1 MLPKHFRLPLP
12 FGFISLL
19 AIGLSGCHTS
29 LNHIEDVEYIAL
41 APSVSTSNFST
52 SSPTEIYSA
61 PTKDTTPTVSMPPD
75 AASENI
81 VPSIKQDTVT
91 VDDFANAISDA
102 DFILLGELHGTKEH
116 HQLQHAVLEILIE
129 HQKKPALVFEMFD
142 QEQAALIDAVVSRP
156 KVSAGDLARA
166 VDWKKSG
173 WPEWRYYRPLVRTAL
188 DNDLEIVAGNLSR
201 KDAFSAVKKIA
212 AGEAPDSLIPAHL
225 NTMGLENPLPN
236 KDFEKLKALL
246 DHTHHSA
253 GHEQQTSSETKNP
266 AKKPNEKE
274 RHEEAAKDTLEE
286 SERSDHAKRFANGM
300 YFAQRLRDATLASNM
315 LGLNADTVVLI
326 AGRQHTRQDY
336 GVPHYIRLSQ
346 TDKKIISI
354 AFVSKSG
361 LTNSKLTE
369 ASNNSKPAFNYL
381 MVYD

>member
-1 MLPKHFRLPLP
+1 MRPRYDSLPLL
-12 FGFISLL
+12 FSFISLL

-41 APSVSTSNFST
+41 APSVSASNVST
-52 SSPTEIYSA
+52 GLPTEIYSA
-61 PTKDTTPTVSMPPD
+61 ATKETTPAVSMSPE
-75 AASENI
+75 ATIEST
-81 VPSIKQDTVT
+81 VPSIEQDTVT
-91 VDDFANAISDA
+91 VDDFANAISGA

-116 HQLQHAVLEILIE
+116 HQLQHAVLQILIE
-129 HQKKPALVFEMFD
+129 RQKKPALVFEMFD

-253 GHEQQTSSETKNP
+253 GHEQQTSSENKKSG
-266 AKKPNEKE
+266 KKPSEKE
-274 RHEEAAKDTLEE
+274 RPEDAIKGSFEE
-286 SERSDHAKRFANGM
+286 SKRSDHAKRFANGM
-300 YFAQRLRDATLASNM
+300 YFAQRLRDATLARNM
-315 LGLNADTVVLI
+315 LELNADTVVLI

-336 GVPHYIRLSQ
+336 GVPHYLRLSQ

-354 AFVSKSG
+354 AFVSKSS
-361 LTNSKLTE
+361 LATSKLTE
-369 ASNNSKPAFNYL
+369 ASKNSKPVFDYL

>member
-1 MLPKHFRLPLP
+1 M
-12 FGFISLL
+12 
-19 AIGLSGCHTS
+19 
-29 LNHIEDVEYIAL
+29 
-41 APSVSTSNFST
+41 
-52 SSPTEIYSA
+52 
-61 PTKDTTPTVSMPPD
+61 
-75 AASENI
+75 
-81 VPSIKQDTVT
+81 
-91 VDDFANAISDA
+91 
-102 DFILLGELHGTKEH
+102 
-116 HQLQHAVLEILIE
+116 
-129 HQKKPALVFEMFD
+129 
-142 QEQAALIDAVVSRP
+142 
-156 KVSAGDLARA
+156 
-166 VDWKKSG
+166 
-173 WPEWRYYRPLVRTAL
+173 RTAL

>member
-173 WPEWRYYRPLVRTAL
+173 WP
-188 DNDLEIVAGNLSR
+188 
-201 KDAFSAVKKIA
+201 
-212 AGEAPDSLIPAHL
+212 
-225 NTMGLENPLPN
+225 
-236 KDFEKLKALL
+236 ALL
-246 DHTHHSA
+246 
-253 GHEQQTSSETKNP
+253 P
-266 AKKPNEKE
+266 
-274 RHEEAAKDTLEE
+274 
-286 SERSDHAKRFANGM
+286 
-300 YFAQRLRDATLASNM
+300 
-315 LGLNADTVVLI
+315 
-326 AGRQHTRQDY
+326 
-336 GVPHYIRLSQ
+336 
-346 TDKKIISI
+346 SI
-354 AFVSKSG
+354 GAHC
-361 LTNSKLTE
+361 
-369 ASNNSKPAFNYL
+369 P
-381 MVYD
+381 